1 MTAGVRLCHAD
12 DVSSRL
18 RSPLL
23 VLALAALGGS
33 VALAL
38 ALVIGAPLGA
48 DHSCPAGA
56 PVTSCHY
63 PPNTAA
69 WLVEWGV
76 GGVVVGLALA
86 IVIVVR
92 FLSPAGP
99 RRHPMRPRH
108 SASA

>member
-1 MTAGVRLCHAD
+1 MAAGVRLCHAD
-12 DVSSRL
+12 EVSPRL

-23 VLALAALGGS
+23 VLALAVLGGS
-33 VALAL
+33 VALVV

-63 PPNTAA
+63 PPDTTP

-76 GGVVVGLALA
+76 GGALLGVVLWVAVLVLAETPDAAALRR
-86 IVIVVR
+86 VR
-92 FLSPAGP
+92 D
-99 RRHPMRPRH
+99 
-108 SASA
+108 